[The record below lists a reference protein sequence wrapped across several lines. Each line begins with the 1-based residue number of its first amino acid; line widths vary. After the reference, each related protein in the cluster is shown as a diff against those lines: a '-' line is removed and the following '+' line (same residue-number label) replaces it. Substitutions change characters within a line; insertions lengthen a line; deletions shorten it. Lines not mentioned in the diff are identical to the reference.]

1 MAEITDN
8 IGEGVN
14 LEVMSPRHHQH
25 KMASGENL
33 GGAKQN
39 ADAKLGAKL
48 AQLVEKVNQTKTQNK
63 LQAIELETNSVNA
76 DMNDFYRDAEA
87 TIKEQLSGMSLQ
99 QLGNF
104 DDNWNEGGLVLPDGE
119 TTIKPFKISD
129 DVSEE
134 SKQFLEPYLKDKD
147 SAFTN
152 QTREF
157 FSAELKKRAIQDIE
171 IKKSRTINGLESQM
185 LEYSL
190 ELEKSGIGG
199 NIPRKNM
206 INTFTNGGYE
216 PANELSRN
224 FKTNVLDPK
233 VKSLQMD
240 QQKADV
246 ELEEYNKR
254 LAHSIFNHFAR
265 FDDELAVEI
274 AKKGGF
280 SVNGTQLDSDVY
292 GRLLLN
298 KLNDNRTKTQQSIKN
313 KANQT
318 YFNEARLNP
327 EKFLKKWGEFKDKK
341 FTGEIRKLNQSDK
354 ALLKEQGYFNED
366 EFTTSIKGY
375 LYTAITGKEK
385 NDKEKERDKDILN
398 DKKLQTWSDTL
409 SASITHQKNIHQKYL
424 AIAHYE
430 YDTYTVDGKEAM
442 YVPTTDMVMNLGKD
456 TGHIPL
462 DLKYED
468 KDKENKGWNDKIRAN
483 FEKVKHTLASAVKG
497 VRVFKPK
504 ETYLPDGDFEKIAND
519 VDSYW
524 RHRILASENTR
535 IVKNPV
541 EDETSLWSLLHKD
554 QHAIL
559 SQRIKGYKAIAQ
571 FNEND
576 FNDKS
581 AKYLLEKMSDIE
593 KTFMPSGENKEWA
606 FSRFGIYDGWKS
618 SVLLPRITNLIKWPN
633 ETLLKDLGLWEQ
645 VSNDNGKITKEIKD
659 KMFKRINQTGGGE
672 AREFVAVFRGELME
686 SMSLIP
692 YKFQQ
697 KHLDAVAED
706 PEINIIDEKLK
717 TL

>member
-25 KMASGENL
+25 KVASGDNL

-76 DMNDFYRDAEA
+76 DLNDFYRDAEA

-129 DVSEE
+129 NVSEE

-147 SAFTN
+147 SAFRN
-152 QTREF
+152 NTREL

-265 FDDELAVEI
+265 FDDELAIEI

-327 EKFLKKWGEFKDKK
+327 EKFLKKWGEFKDEK

-385 NDKEKERDKDILN
+385 NDIEKERDKDI
-398 DKKLQTWSDTL
+398 
-409 SASITHQKNIHQKYL
+409 
-424 AIAHYE
+424 
-430 YDTYTVDGKEAM
+430 
-442 YVPTTDMVMNLGKD
+442 
-456 TGHIPL
+456 
-462 DLKYED
+462 
-468 KDKENKGWNDKIRAN
+468 
-483 FEKVKHTLASAVKG
+483 
-497 VRVFKPK
+497 
-504 ETYLPDGDFEKIAND
+504 
-519 VDSYW
+519 
-524 RHRILASENTR
+524 
-535 IVKNPV
+535 
-541 EDETSLWSLLHKD
+541 
-554 QHAIL
+554 
-559 SQRIKGYKAIAQ
+559 
-571 FNEND
+571 
-576 FNDKS
+576 
-581 AKYLLEKMSDIE
+581 
-593 KTFMPSGENKEWA
+593 
-606 FSRFGIYDGWKS
+606 
-618 SVLLPRITNLIKWPN
+618 
-633 ETLLKDLGLWEQ
+633 
-645 VSNDNGKITKEIKD
+645 
-659 KMFKRINQTGGGE
+659 
-672 AREFVAVFRGELME
+672 
-686 SMSLIP
+686 
-692 YKFQQ
+692 
-697 KHLDAVAED
+697 
-706 PEINIIDEKLK
+706 
-717 TL
+717 